1 MLGSWVESS
10 SLMRE
15 LKTVVTL
22 WISKH
27 SAPLIQDFHFWD
39 YTLRKAHSYGKSLM
53 HKDVQHS
60 LVYKSKTTVQLP
72 NIGGWLG
79 DLGYMHLME
88 K

>member
-1 MLGSWVESS
+1 
-10 SLMRE
+10 
-15 LKTVVTL
+15 
-22 WISKH
+22 
-27 SAPLIQDFHFWD
+27 
-39 YTLRKAHSYGKSLM
+39 M